1 MRTNGILM
9 HISSLSSP
17 YGIGTLGKA
26 AYEFVDFL
34 HNGGQ
39 TYWQILPLCPTGFG
53 DSPYMSVSSYA
64 GNPYFID
71 LDILQS
77 DRLLDERDYKTLD
90 WGDDISKVDYGK
102 IYQNRSRVLHIAA
115 ERFDI
120 SDRDFLDFCDKNDY
134 WLNDYSLFAALKTQ
148 NEGKAFYEWDDGLRT
163 RDKASLEAAYKSC
176 KSEIL
181 YNKIVQYLFFKQ
193 WNALKA
199 YANSK
204 GIKIIG
210 DIPIYIAADSADLW
224 ASPKQ
229 FELDE
234 NMRPK
239 RVAGCPPDGF
249 SEDGQLWGNPLYDWE
264 YMQKDGFKWW
274 ISRVRHTMQMYD
286 VVRIDHFRGFDT
298 YWAVDANAKT
308 AADGEWVIGPRM
320 KLFDALSAALGELP
334 IIAEDLG
341 MLLPS
346 VYELLE
352 QTGFPGMKI
361 LQFAFDPDADSTYL
375 PYKYDKNCVV
385 YTGTHDNDTCMGW
398 LNESGDR
405 AAVEYAKMF
414 MRLNDREGM
423 VWGMIKTA
431 MASPADTCIIPM
443 QDIIGL
449 GSEARMNKPSTS
461 GGGNWCWRIT
471 PGCVNDWL
479 AGIMLEITAVYHRE
493 ASLKA
498 SEDEAETEETGTDTE

>member
-9 HISSLSSP
+9 HISSLASP

-26 AYEFVDFL
+26 AYEFADFL
-34 HNGGQ
+34 HGGGQ

-71 LDILQS
+71 LDMLAS
-77 DRLLDERDYKTLD
+77 DGLLFETEYASVD
-90 WGDDISKVDYGK
+90 WGNNVSKVDYGK
-102 IYQNRSRVLHIAA
+102 VYQNRSRILHMAA
-115 ERFDI
+115 ERFDD
-120 SDRDFLDFCDKNDY
+120 SDADYIDFCGKNAY
-134 WLNDYSLFAALKTQ
+134 WLDDYSMFAAFKTMH
-148 NEGKAFYEWDDGLRT
+148 EGKAFYEWDEGLRL
-163 RDKASLEAAYKSC
+163 RDKKFIDAAADKC
-176 KSEIL
+176 EHEIR

-193 WNALKA
+193 WNALKS

-204 GIKIIG
+204 GVKIIG

-249 SEDGQLWGNPLYDWE
+249 SADGQLWGNPLYDWD

-274 ISRVRHTMQMYD
+274 ISRVRHALEMYD

-298 YWAVDANAKT
+298 YWAIDADAET
-308 AADGEWVIGPRM
+308 AASGEWVTGPRM
-320 KLFDALSAALGELP
+320 KLFDALKDALGDLP

-352 QTGFPGMKI
+352 ETGFPGMKI
-361 LQFAFDPDADSTYL
+361 LQFAFDPDADSAYL
-375 PYKYDKNCVV
+375 PYKYPKNCVV

-398 LNESGDR
+398 LGKSGDS

-414 MRLNDREGM
+414 MRLNDAEGM
-423 VWGMIKTA
+423 AWGMIKTA
-431 MASPADTCIIPM
+431 MASAADTCIIPM

-449 GSEARMNKPSTS
+449 GSEARMNTPSTA
-461 GGGNWCWRIT
+461 GGNWCWRIA

-493 ASLKA
+493 SAFDMPPK
-498 SEDEAETEETGTDTE
+498 EDNK